1 MSDGEPAQIAN
12 LRSQIRRMQVALEDR
27 NRQLD
32 AMHWVWCDGGC
43 QSGVHRFD
51 GKGPEAITQE
61 VVDIAVRNTERL
73 KRWFANHLS
82 RGR

>member
-1 MSDGEPAQIAN
+1 MSDVEPAQIAN

-32 AMHWVWCDGGC
+32 ALHWVWCDGGC

-61 VVDIAVRNTERL
+61 VVDTAVRNTERL